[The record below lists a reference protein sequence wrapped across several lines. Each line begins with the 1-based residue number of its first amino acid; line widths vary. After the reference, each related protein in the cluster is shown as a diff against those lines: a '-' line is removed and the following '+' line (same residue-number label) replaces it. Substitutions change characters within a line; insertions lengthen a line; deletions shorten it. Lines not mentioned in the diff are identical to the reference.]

1 VIIFVAAV
9 YWLILWVTA
18 LPGSSSQIKLSYPR
32 IEFIEGLRAVFLFR
46 AQGVSPDAKAL
57 VGGLAIG
64 ERDLLSPEMA
74 ENMKT
79 LSLTHLVAVSGAN
92 LAIVMGVVYLLTAAC
107 ALSRNTRFVTALLVM
122 VAYVLV
128 VGPESSVLRS
138 ATMATFVVV
147 GLWLGR
153 GTKPIISLAWA
164 VIFLLAIDPG
174 LATDFGFSLSAL
186 ATVGLLT
193 MALPIYNWL
202 SRYMPQLIAIGI
214 AASFS
219 AQLATTPVLLMLQPS
234 IPIYSVLAN
243 LIVEPVVAPVT
254 VLGIL
259 ALILAYPLPVL
270 SSAVSYVASLGTWW
284 ITLVAT
290 EVSGW
295 PAARVHFVAGPVGV
309 ALASLIVLLSLGLY
323 QHRLSK
329 YRTGIA
335 ASLVGIMLFSASW
348 SSADQIRFQ
357 VFDGEWDVV
366 NCDVGQGDALV
377 VRSQGV
383 VALIDVGREP
393 EPIDKCLDNLQVTKI
408 DLLVITHFDADHA
421 GGIYGALNNRYVE
434 TAIISGFADD
444 RPLVSLVETALAQ
457 SKVEV
462 LTGFAGMGG
471 KLGELKWRV
480 LAPTAKAT
488 EAKDSNDASVIV
500 SFTGAGYGLLA
511 LGDLGGVGQTRL
523 MRNAG
528 GVLNELS
535 GMPLLLKVAHHGS
548 ADQSTELFRLLS
560 ADIAIFSVG
569 QNPYGHPTK
578 KALDQAALSG
588 SRIVRTDQLGS
599 IALRFQE
606 QAWSIS
612 GAGKL
617 TV

>member
-1 VIIFVAAV
+1 VIIFIAAA

-46 AQGVSPDAKAL
+46 AQGVNPDAKAL

-138 ATMATFVVV
+138 ATMATFVVI

-202 SRYMPQLIAIGI
+202 SRYMPRLIAIGI

-309 ALASLIVLLSLGLY
+309 ALAALIVLLSLGLY
-323 QHRLSK
+323 QKKLSK

-335 ASLVGIMLFSASW
+335 ASLVGVMLFSASW

-421 GGIYGALNNRYVE
+421 GGIYGALNNRYVK
-434 TAIISGFADD
+434 TAIISGFADN

-471 KLGELKWRV
+471 KLGQLKWRV

-599 IALRFQE
+599 IAFRFQE

>member
-1 VIIFVAAV
+1 
-9 YWLILWVTA
+9 
-18 LPGSSSQIKLSYPR
+18 
-32 IEFIEGLRAVFLFR
+32 
-46 AQGVSPDAKAL
+46 
-57 VGGLAIG
+57 
-64 ERDLLSPEMA
+64 
-74 ENMKT
+74 
-79 LSLTHLVAVSGAN
+79 
-92 LAIVMGVVYLLTAAC
+92 
-107 ALSRNTRFVTALLVM
+107 
-122 VAYVLV
+122 
-128 VGPESSVLRS
+128 
-138 ATMATFVVV
+138 
-147 GLWLGR
+147 
-153 GTKPIISLAWA
+153 
-164 VIFLLAIDPG
+164 
-174 LATDFGFSLSAL
+174 
-186 ATVGLLT
+186 
-193 MALPIYNWL
+193 
-202 SRYMPQLIAIGI
+202 
-214 AASFS
+214 
-219 AQLATTPVLLMLQPS
+219 
-234 IPIYSVLAN
+234 
-243 LIVEPVVAPVT
+243 
-254 VLGIL
+254 
-259 ALILAYPLPVL
+259 
-270 SSAVSYVASLGTWW
+270 
-284 ITLVAT
+284 
-290 EVSGW
+290 
-295 PAARVHFVAGPVGV
+295 
-309 ALASLIVLLSLGLY
+309 
-323 QHRLSK
+323 
-329 YRTGIA
+329 
-335 ASLVGIMLFSASW
+335 MLFSASW

-421 GGIYGALNNRYVE
+421 GGIYGALDDRLVK

>member
-1 VIIFVAAV
+1 MIIFIAAA
-9 YWLILWVTA
+9 YWLVLWVTA

-46 AQGVSPDAKAL
+46 AQGVNPDAKAL

-107 ALSRNTRFVTALLVM
+107 ALSRNTRFITALLVM

-138 ATMATFVVV
+138 ATMATFVVI

-202 SRYMPQLIAIGI
+202 SRYMPRLIAIGI

-290 EVSGW
+290 EVSEW

-309 ALASLIVLLSLGLY
+309 ALAALIVLLSLGLY
-323 QHRLSK
+323 QKKLSK

-335 ASLVGIMLFSASW
+335 ASLVGVMLFSASW

>member
-1 VIIFVAAV
+1 VN
-9 YWLILWVTA
+9 
-18 LPGSSSQIKLSYPR
+18 
-32 IEFIEGLRAVFLFR
+32 
-46 AQGVSPDAKAL
+46 PDAKAL

-107 ALSRNTRFVTALLVM
+107 ALSRNTRFITALLVM

-138 ATMATFVVV
+138 ATMATFVVI

-202 SRYMPQLIAIGI
+202 SRYMPRLIAIGI

-309 ALASLIVLLSLGLY
+309 ALAALIVLLSLGLY

-335 ASLVGIMLFSASW
+335 ASLVGVMLFSASW

-599 IALRFQE
+599 IAFRFQE

>member
-1 VIIFVAAV
+1 MIIFIAAA

-46 AQGVSPDAKAL
+46 AQGVNPDAKAL

-138 ATMATFVVV
+138 ATMATFVVI

-202 SRYMPQLIAIGI
+202 SRYMPRLIAIGI

-323 QHRLSK
+323 QKRLSK

-335 ASLVGIMLFSASW
+335 ASLAGVMLFSASW

-421 GGIYGALNNRYVE
+421 GGIYGALNNRYVK
-434 TAIISGFADD
+434 TAIISGFADN

-599 IALRFQE
+599 IAFRFQE

>member
-1 VIIFVAAV
+1 VIIFIAAA
-9 YWLILWVTA
+9 YWLVLWVTA

-46 AQGVSPDAKAL
+46 AQGVNPDAKAL

-107 ALSRNTRFVTALLVM
+107 ALSRNTRFITALLVM

-138 ATMATFVVV
+138 ATMATFVVI

-202 SRYMPQLIAIGI
+202 SRYMPRLIAIGI

-309 ALASLIVLLSLGLY
+309 ALAALIVLLSLGLY
-323 QHRLSK
+323 QKKLSK

-335 ASLVGIMLFSASW
+335 ASLVGVMLFSASW

-421 GGIYGALNNRYVE
+421 GGIYGALNNRYVK
-434 TAIISGFADD
+434 TAIISGFADN

>member
-1 VIIFVAAV
+1 MIIFVAAV

-270 SSAVSYVASLGTWW
+270 SSVLSYVASLGTWW

-309 ALASLIVLLSLGLY
+309 ALAALIVLLSLGLY

-393 EPIDKCLDNLQVTKI
+393 EPIDKCLENLQVTKI

>member
-1 VIIFVAAV
+1 MIIFIAAA
-9 YWLILWVTA
+9 YWLVLWVTA

-46 AQGVSPDAKAL
+46 AQGVNPDAKAL

-107 ALSRNTRFVTALLVM
+107 ALSRNTRFITALLVM

-138 ATMATFVVV
+138 ATMATFVVI

-193 MALPIYNWL
+193 MALPMYNWL
-202 SRYMPQLIAIGI
+202 SRYMPRLIAIGI

-309 ALASLIVLLSLGLY
+309 ALAALIVLLSLGLY
-323 QHRLSK
+323 QKKLSK

-335 ASLVGIMLFSASW
+335 ASLVGVMLFSASW

-421 GGIYGALNNRYVE
+421 GGIYGALNNRYVK
-434 TAIISGFADD
+434 TAIISGFADN

>member
-1 VIIFVAAV
+1 MIIFVAAV

-202 SRYMPQLIAIGI
+202 SRYMPRLIAIGI

-309 ALASLIVLLSLGLY
+309 ALAALIVLLSLGLY

-329 YRTGIA
+329 YRTSIA
-335 ASLVGIMLFSASW
+335 ASLVGVMLFSASW

-421 GGIYGALNNRYVE
+421 GGIYGALNNRYVK

-471 KLGELKWRV
+471 ELGELKWRV

-588 SRIVRTDQLGS
+588 SRIVRTDLLGS
-599 IALRFQE
+599 IAFRFQE

>member
-1 VIIFVAAV
+1 MIIFVAAA

-46 AQGVSPDAKAL
+46 AQGVNPDAKAL

-107 ALSRNTRFVTALLVM
+107 ALSRNTRFITALLVM

-138 ATMATFVVV
+138 ATMATFVVI

-202 SRYMPQLIAIGI
+202 SRYMPRLIAIGI

-309 ALASLIVLLSLGLY
+309 ALAALIVLLSLGLY

-335 ASLVGIMLFSASW
+335 ASLVGVMLFSASW

-421 GGIYGALNNRYVE
+421 GGIYGALNNRYVK
-434 TAIISGFADD
+434 TAIISGFADN

-599 IALRFQE
+599 IAFRFQE

>member
-1 VIIFVAAV
+1 MIIFVAAV

-202 SRYMPQLIAIGI
+202 SRYMPRLIAIGI

-270 SSAVSYVASLGTWW
+270 SSVLSYVASLGTWW

-323 QHRLSK
+323 QKRLSK

>member
-1 VIIFVAAV
+1 VIIFVAAA

-64 ERDLLSPEMA
+64 ERELLSPEMA

-92 LAIVMGVVYLLTAAC
+92 LAIIMGVVYLLTAAC
-107 ALSRNTRFVTALLVM
+107 GLSRNTRFVTALLVM

-128 VGPESSVLRS
+128 VGPESSVLRA

-174 LATDFGFSLSAL
+174 LATDFGFALSAL

-202 SRYMPQLIAIGI
+202 SRYMPRLIAIGI

-254 VLGIL
+254 ILGIL

-284 ITLVAT
+284 ITLVAA

-309 ALASLIVLLSLGLY
+309 ALAALIVLLSLGLY
-323 QHRLSK
+323 QHRLSS
-329 YRTGIA
+329 YRTGLA
-335 ASLVGIMLFSASW
+335 ASLVGVLLFSASW
-348 SSADQIRFQ
+348 SSVDQIRFQ

-393 EPIDKCLDNLQVTKI
+393 EPIDKCLDNLAVTKI

-421 GGIYGALNNRYVE
+421 GGIYGALDDRLVK

-500 SFTGAGYGLLA
+500 SFTGADYGVLA
-511 LGDLGGVGQTRL
+511 LGDLGDAGQTRL

-548 ADQSTELFRLLS
+548 ADQSTALFRLLS
-560 ADIAIFSVG
+560 ADVAIFSVG

-578 KALDQAALSG
+578 KALDQAARSG
-588 SRIVRTDQLGS
+588 SRVVRTDELGS
-599 IALRFQE
+599 IAFRFEE

-617 TV
+617 TS

>member
-1 VIIFVAAV
+1 MIIFVAAV

>member
-1 VIIFVAAV
+1 VIIFVAAA

-46 AQGVSPDAKAL
+46 AQGVNPDAKAL

-138 ATMATFVVV
+138 ATMATFVVI

-202 SRYMPQLIAIGI
+202 SRYMPRLIAIGI

-295 PAARVHFVAGPVGV
+295 PAARVHFVAGPVGI
-309 ALASLIVLLSLGLY
+309 ALAALIVLLSLGLY

-335 ASLVGIMLFSASW
+335 ASLVGVMLFSASW

-393 EPIDKCLDNLQVTKI
+393 ELIDKCLDNLQVTKI

-421 GGIYGALNNRYVE
+421 GGIYGALNNRYVK

-588 SRIVRTDQLGS
+588 SRIVRTDELGS
-599 IALRFQE
+599 IAFRFQE

>member
-1 VIIFVAAV
+1 VIIFVAAA

-92 LAIVMGVVYLLTAAC
+92 LAIIMGVVYLLTAAGG
-107 ALSRNTRFVTALLVM
+107 LSRNTRFVTALLVM

-128 VGPESSVLRS
+128 VGPESSVLRA

-174 LATDFGFSLSAL
+174 LATDFGFALSAL

-202 SRYMPQLIAIGI
+202 ARYMPRLIAIGI

-254 VLGIL
+254 ILGIL

-309 ALASLIVLLSLGLY
+309 ALAALIVLLSLGLY
-323 QHRLSK
+323 QHKLSS
-329 YRTGIA
+329 YRTGLA
-335 ASLVGIMLFSASW
+335 ASLVGVLLFSASW
-348 SSADQIRFQ
+348 SSVDQIRFQ
-357 VFDGEWDVV
+357 IFDGEWDVV

-421 GGIYGALNNRYVE
+421 GGIYGALDDRYVK

-500 SFTGAGYGLLA
+500 SLTGAGYGVLA
-511 LGDLGGVGQTRL
+511 LGDLGDVGQTRL

-548 ADQSTELFRLLS
+548 ADQSIELFRLLS
-560 ADIAIFSVG
+560 ADVAIFSVG

-588 SRIVRTDQLGS
+588 SRIVRTDELGS
-599 IALRFQE
+599 IAFRFEE
-606 QAWSIS
+606 QAWRIS

-617 TV
+617 TA

>member
-1 VIIFVAAV
+1 MIIFVAAA

-46 AQGVSPDAKAL
+46 AQGVNPDAKAL

-107 ALSRNTRFVTALLVM
+107 ALSRNTRFITALLVM

-138 ATMATFVVV
+138 ATMATFVVI

-193 MALPIYNWL
+193 MALPMYNWL
-202 SRYMPQLIAIGI
+202 SRYMPRLIAIGI

-309 ALASLIVLLSLGLY
+309 ALAALIVLLSLGLY

-335 ASLVGIMLFSASW
+335 ASLVGVMLFSASW

-421 GGIYGALNNRYVE
+421 GGIYGALDDRLVK
-434 TAIISGFADD
+434 TAIISGFADN

>member
-1 VIIFVAAV
+1 VIIFIAAA

-46 AQGVSPDAKAL
+46 AQGVNPDAKAL

-138 ATMATFVVV
+138 ATMATFVVI

-202 SRYMPQLIAIGI
+202 SRYMPRLIAIGI

-309 ALASLIVLLSLGLY
+309 ALAALIVLLSLGLY
-323 QHRLSK
+323 QKKLSK

-335 ASLVGIMLFSASW
+335 ASLVGVMLFSASW

>member
-1 VIIFVAAV
+1 MIIFIAAA

-122 VAYVLV
+122 VVYVLV

-138 ATMATFVVV
+138 ATMATFVVI

-202 SRYMPQLIAIGI
+202 SRYMPRLIAIGI

-323 QHRLSK
+323 QKRLSK

>member
-1 VIIFVAAV
+1 VIIFIAAA

-46 AQGVSPDAKAL
+46 AQGVNPDAKAL

-138 ATMATFVVV
+138 ATMATFVVI

-202 SRYMPQLIAIGI
+202 SRYMPRLIAIGI

-323 QHRLSK
+323 QKRLSK

-421 GGIYGALNNRYVE
+421 GGIYGALNNRYVK

-471 KLGELKWRV
+471 KLGQLKWRV

-488 EAKDSNDASVIV
+488 ETKDSNDASVIV

>member
-1 VIIFVAAV
+1 VIIFIAAA

-122 VAYVLV
+122 VVYVLV

-138 ATMATFVVV
+138 ATMATFVVI

-202 SRYMPQLIAIGI
+202 SRYMPRLIAIGI

-323 QHRLSK
+323 QKRLSK

>member
-202 SRYMPQLIAIGI
+202 SRYMPRLIAIGI

-270 SSAVSYVASLGTWW
+270 SSALSYVASLGTWW

-323 QHRLSK
+323 QKRLSK

>member
-202 SRYMPQLIAIGI
+202 SRYMPRLIAIGI

-270 SSAVSYVASLGTWW
+270 SSVLSYVASLGTWW

-323 QHRLSK
+323 QKRLSK

>member
-1 VIIFVAAV
+1 MIIFIAAA

-18 LPGSSSQIKLSYPR
+18 SPGSSSQIKLSYPR
-32 IEFIEGLRAVFLFR
+32 IEFIEGLRDVFLFR
-46 AQGVSPDAKAL
+46 AQGVNPDAKAL

-107 ALSRNTRFVTALLVM
+107 ALSRNTRFITALLVM

-138 ATMATFVVV
+138 ATMATFVVI

-193 MALPIYNWL
+193 MALPIYYWL
-202 SRYMPQLIAIGI
+202 SRYMPRLIAIGI

-323 QHRLSK
+323 QKKLSK

-335 ASLVGIMLFSASW
+335 ASLVGVMLFSASW

-421 GGIYGALNNRYVE
+421 GGIYGALNNRYVK
-434 TAIISGFADD
+434 TAIISGFADN

-471 KLGELKWRV
+471 KLGQLKWRV

>member
-1 VIIFVAAV
+1 VIIFIAAA
-9 YWLILWVTA
+9 YWLVLWVTA

-46 AQGVSPDAKAL
+46 AQGVNPDAKAL

-107 ALSRNTRFVTALLVM
+107 ALSRNTRFITALLVM

-138 ATMATFVVV
+138 ATMATFVVI

-202 SRYMPQLIAIGI
+202 SRYMPRLIAIGI